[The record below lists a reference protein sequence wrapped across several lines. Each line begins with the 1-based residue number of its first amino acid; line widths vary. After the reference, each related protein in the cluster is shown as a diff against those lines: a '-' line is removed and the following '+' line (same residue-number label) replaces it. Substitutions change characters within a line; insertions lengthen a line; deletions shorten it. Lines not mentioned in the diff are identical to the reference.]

1 MNPWPHY
8 VFVSKEYRY
17 AWNTILGKLLYLSV
31 EVSRQQG
38 KFLSTFSSLYADF
51 DSFLATG
58 YKVNMIYPPA
68 YWCFKICSDWTK
80 FHKKLNFLK
89 HLFLK
94 NGYPFFFTNKYFKTV
109 VNKSVMKRIQ
119 LTTVEKK
126 TLILPLPYE
135 GDIFLQTRTKLRKSF
150 KYFLN
155 CCKLQIILSQRELA
169 IFFRFK
175 DCLPF
180 DLVYRVVYKYT
191 CGRRNSSYYGETERH
206 LKVRFGE
213 HIGIPPLTF
222 RKVKPSKKEWNSL
235 PSPKFQ

>member
-1 MNPWPHY
+1 M
-8 VFVSKEYRY
+8 
-17 AWNTILGKLLYLSV
+17 
-31 EVSRQQG
+31 
-38 KFLSTFSSLYADF
+38 
-51 DSFLATG
+51 
-58 YKVNMIYPPA
+58 
-68 YWCFKICSDWTK
+68 
-80 FHKKLNFLK
+80 K

-180 DLVYRVVYKYT
+180 DLVPGVVYKYT
-191 CGRRNSSYYGETERH
+191 CGRRNSSYYGETDRH

-222 RKVKPSKKEWNSL
+222 RKVKPSKKE
-235 PSPKFQ
+235 